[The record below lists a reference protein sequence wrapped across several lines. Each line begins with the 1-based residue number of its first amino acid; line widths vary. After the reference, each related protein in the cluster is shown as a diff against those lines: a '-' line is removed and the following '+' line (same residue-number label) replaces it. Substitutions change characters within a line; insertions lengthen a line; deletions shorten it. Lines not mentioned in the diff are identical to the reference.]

1 MPSNI
6 HFRKIAVRL
15 PSKTPVFRERR
26 DNLAIFVGDARM
38 YELRPRHAFTHPYLL
53 TSEIVQYVIVSKVE
67 NELGRETAIFSC
79 DEDALVHDDAR
90 SLYKTNT
97 EVTHAEALADFGY
110 VEIDNIY
117 DKENQN
123 V

>member
-15 PSKTPVFRERR
+15 PSKKPVFRERR

-38 YELRPRHAFTHPYLL
+38 YKLRPIHAFTHPYLL
-53 TSEIVQYVIVSKVE
+53 TAETVQYVIVSKVE
-67 NELGRETAIFSC
+67 NELIRETAIFSC

-117 DKENQN
+117 NEENQN

>member
-15 PSKTPVFRERR
+15 PYKELVFRERR

-38 YELRPRHAFTHPYLL
+38 YELRPPRAFTHPYLL
-53 TSEIVQYVIVSKVE
+53 TAEIVQYVIVSKVE
-67 NELGRETAIFSC
+67 NEQGRETAIFSC
-79 DEDALVHDDAR
+79 DEGALVHDDAR

-117 DKENQN
+117 NEENQN